1 MPRKNLVRH
10 LRIMSDNSTAFA
22 YIDKQ
27 GVTQYTTS
35 NQRTKDIWTICMGKG
50 THVSVV

>member
-1 MPRKNLVRH
+1 
-10 LRIMSDNSTAFA
+10 MSDNSTAFA

-27 GVTQYTTS
+27 GGTQYTTS